1 MIARFAREY
10 EGRVTFMTSPGLD
23 DQSAMADAVNDFG
36 WPSSMIHA
44 VDEDGRLWRHFDVLY
59 RGAWVFIDDDGRV
72 HERSP
77 SHLKESRI
85 REILEELTSA

>member
-44 VDEDGRLWRHFDVLY
+44 VDEDGRLSPRPDC
-59 RGAWVFIDDDGRV
+59 GAFLCEGEKRR
-72 HERSP
+72 ELMLSRARS
-77 SHLKESRI
+77 
-85 REILEELTSA
+85 